1 MRQFVVVVLALSI
14 FLVCGCEEP
23 EAEKPT
29 IGVIQIT
36 LTHEYQV
43 ILNKGFKDKAAEM
56 GADVLVEINDMKPEK
71 CVIAA
76 ENLIAAGAKAI
87 IVAPAD
93 PGSFKAVAKYCKREG
108 VFVLNDGSPQP
119 VEEGVVP
126 FIGTKSYAG
135 GMKAAEFAA
144 GWIKENLSGKKVVVA
159 HLTLPTFTD
168 CVQRNK
174 GFSEGLEKHLKG
186 VTYEIYS
193 ENGKGEREGGVTAM
207 ENLLRAHPDINVVF
221 GCNDNSALGGHSA
234 MKAAGKKDA
243 ENLVIG
249 FDGSL
254 GAFKEIQKGGMFR
267 ADIVQLPYKYA
278 QMHMERAVKLVRGE
292 SKVED
297 YVAKGHIFI
306 EPPIVT
312 KDNVDEF
319 IAKIKGRLGK
329 ERE

>member
-1 MRQFVVVVLALSI
+1 MRRFLVVFVGLALSVLMI
-14 FLVCGCEEP
+14 CGCRDESRE
-23 EAEKPT
+23 EKPK

-36 LTHEYQV
+36 LEHEYQV
-43 ILNKGFKDKAAEM
+43 ILNKGYKDKAAEM
-56 GADVLVEINDMKPEK
+56 GVDVLVEINDMNPEK
-71 CVIAA
+71 CVTAA
-76 ENLIAAGAKAI
+76 ENLINAGAKAI

-93 PGSFKAVAKYCKREG
+93 PGSFKAVARLCKRAG

-119 VEEGVVP
+119 IGEGAVP
-126 FIGTKSYAG
+126 FIGTESYSG
-135 GMKAAEFAA
+135 GMKAAKFAA
-144 GWIKENLSGKKVVVA
+144 DWIKKNLSGKKVVVA

-186 VTYEIYS
+186 VAYEIHS
-193 ENGKGEREGGVTAM
+193 ENGKGTREGGLTAM
-207 ENLLRAHPDINVVF
+207 ENLLQAHRDINVLF
-221 GCNDNSALGGHSA
+221 GTNDDSTLGGYSA

-254 GAFKEIQKGGMFR
+254 GAFEEIKKGGMFR

-292 SKVED
+292 SKVAD
-297 YVAKGHIFI
+297 YVAKGHVFI

-312 KDNVDEF
+312 KDNVDKF
-319 IAKIKGRLGK
+319 IAQNRDRLGK
-329 ERE
+329 

>member
-1 MRQFVVVVLALSI
+1 MRHFLVLALLVV
-14 FLVCGCEEP
+14 LVCGCEDSGVERP
-23 EAEKPT
+23 K

-36 LTHEYQV
+36 LEHEYQV

-56 GADVLVEINDMKPEK
+56 GVDVLVEINDMNPEK
-71 CVIAA
+71 CITAA
-76 ENLIAAGAKAI
+76 ENLINAGAKAI

-119 VEEGVVP
+119 VSEGVVP
-126 FIGTKSYAG
+126 FIGTESYSG

-144 GWIKENLSGKKVVVA
+144 SWIKENFGGKKVVVA

-174 GFSEGLEKHLKG
+174 GFTEGLAEHLKG

-193 ENGKGEREGGVTAM
+193 ENGKGTREGGLTAM
-207 ENLLRAHPDINVVF
+207 ENLLRAHPDINVLF
-221 GCNDNSALGGHSA
+221 GCNDDSALGGYSA
-234 MKAAGKKDA
+234 MRGAGKKDA

-254 GAFKEIQKGGMFR
+254 GAFEEIKKGGMFR
-267 ADIVQLPYKYA
+267 ADIVQLPYRYA

-319 IAKIKGRLGK
+319 IAQIKDRLGK
-329 ERE
+329 

>member
-1 MRQFVVVVLALSI
+1 MRQSLVLALSVL
-14 FLVCGCEEP
+14 LVCGCGESRV
-23 EAEKPT
+23 AKPK

-36 LTHEYQV
+36 LEHEYQV

-56 GADVLVEINDMKPEK
+56 GADVLVEINDMNPEK
-71 CVIAA
+71 CITAA
-76 ENLIAAGAKAI
+76 ENLIAAGASAI

-93 PGSFKAVAKYCKREG
+93 PGSFKAVARFAKRAG
-108 VFVLNDGSPQP
+108 KFVLNDGSPQP
-119 VEEGVVP
+119 IGEGVVP
-126 FIGTKSYAG
+126 FIGTDSYSG

-144 GWIKENLSGKKVVVA
+144 GWIKQNLSGRKVVVA

-174 GFSEGLEKHLKG
+174 GFSEGLEKYLKG
-186 VTYEIYS
+186 MTYEIYS
-193 ENGKGEREGGVTAM
+193 ENGKGTREGGLTAM

-221 GCNDNSALGGHSA
+221 GCNDDSALGGYSA

-243 ENLVIG
+243 ENLVVG

-254 GAFKEIQKGGMFR
+254 GAFEEIKKGGMFR

-278 QMHMERAVKLVRGE
+278 QMHMERAIKLVRGE
-292 SKVED
+292 SNVAD
-297 YVAKGHIFI
+297 YVAKGHVFI

-312 KDNVDEF
+312 KGNVDAF
-319 IAKIKGRLGK
+319 IAQNKQRLGK
-329 ERE
+329 QEH

>member
-1 MRQFVVVVLALSI
+1 MRQFLVVVLAMSAVLA
-14 FLVCGCEEP
+14 FGCGDESGD
-23 EAEKPT
+23 EKPR

-36 LTHEYQV
+36 LEHEYQV

-56 GADVLVEINDMKPEK
+56 GVEVLVEINDMSPEK
-71 CVIAA
+71 CITAA

-93 PGSFKAVAKYCKREG
+93 PGSFKAVAKLCKRSG

-119 VEEGVVP
+119 VGQGAVP
-126 FIGTKSYAG
+126 FIGTDSYSG
-135 GMKAAEFAA
+135 GLKAAEFAA
-144 GWIKENLSGKKVVVA
+144 KWIKENLSGKKVVVA

-174 GFSEGLEKHLKG
+174 GFEDGLAKQLAG
-186 VTYEIYS
+186 VKYEIHS
-193 ENGKGEREGGVTAM
+193 ENGKGSREGGLTAT
-207 ENLLRAHPDINVVF
+207 ENLLQAHPDINVVF
-221 GCNDNSALGGHSA
+221 GCNDDSALGGYSA

-254 GAFKEIQKGGMFR
+254 GAFEEIKKGGMFR

-297 YVAKGHIFI
+297 YVAKGHDFR

-312 KDNVDEF
+312 KDNADEF
-319 IAKIKGRLGK
+319 IARNKKWLGK
-329 ERE
+329 